1 MSDEEE
7 TWPEKD
13 SLQREPVEFSEDSV
27 ECESVPVLSFKVCL
41 GRVSSL
47 LSCAWLSSSSSSP
60 SGNSH

>member
-7 TWPEKD
+7 TCPEKD

-27 ECESVPVLSFKVCL
+27 EFESVPVLSFKVCL
-41 GRVSSL
+41 GRVWSL